1 MLVEKGPIL
10 LEHRPD
16 RHPLFSGETD
26 TTAYAGDLHV
36 LGQGRDALSL
46 DDPFPRFT
54 KERRRQSR
62 FCRCESHGPVPEVT
76 GPLSIIDFIPV
87 PELDNLEKFT
97 SILENLPEEDAKAIM
112 YNVPL
117 DTLDE
122 LVKLA
127 EDKRPDISTKLLR
140 LMRKYRKSKWI
151 PNPEVC

>member
-1 MLVEKGPIL
+1 MDVVEVKGKKALPFVERVLPRDIL
-10 LEHRPD
+10 EARKLN
-16 RHPLFSGETD
+16 LT
-26 TTAYAGDLHV
+26 
-36 LGQGRDALSL
+36 
-46 DDPFPRFT
+46 
-54 KERRRQSR
+54 RRRIEEAVKSKLKTLMLTVLD
-62 FCRCESHGPVPEVT
+62 ST
-76 GPLSIIDFIPV
+76 GNIDFIPV

>member
-1 MLVEKGPIL
+1 MSDVVEVKGKKALPFVERVLPRDILEARKLNLTRHRIEEAVKSKLKTLML
-10 LEHRPD
+10 
-16 RHPLFSGETD
+16 T
-26 TTAYAGDLHV
+26 V
-36 LGQGRDALSL
+36 LDS
-46 DDPFPRFT
+46 
-54 KERRRQSR
+54 
-62 FCRCESHGPVPEVT
+62 T
-76 GPLSIIDFIPV
+76 GNIDFIPV

-140 LMRKYRKSKWI
+140 LMRKYRKSKWV
-151 PNPEVC
+151 PNPEVW